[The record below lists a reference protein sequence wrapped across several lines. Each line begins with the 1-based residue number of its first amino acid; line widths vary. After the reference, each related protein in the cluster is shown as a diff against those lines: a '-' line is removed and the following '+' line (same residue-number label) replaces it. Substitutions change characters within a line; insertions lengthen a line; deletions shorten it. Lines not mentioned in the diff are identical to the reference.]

1 MNANMISLCLFPYF
15 RAEKKRSPTNES
27 HMDMQWYNIEN
38 VIRRTKAKKKKKKNE
53 KRTANFEKMTQNL
66 DYVDLWFRLSD
77 FIRNLNTMEI

>member
-1 MNANMISLCLFPYF
+1 MIQYRKCNTSH
-15 RAEKKRSPTNES
+15 ES
-27 HMDMQWYNIEN
+27 
-38 VIRRTKAKKKKKKNE
+38 KKKKKKNE